1 MINRIISWSIH
12 HRFVVV
18 VFTLAIA
25 GYGCYQL
32 LRTPVDAIPDLS
44 DVQVVVFTEWPGRG
58 PQVIEDQITFPLVS
72 SLQGIPKVKD
82 IRGTSMFGMSFVY
95 VVFQDGTDLYWAR
108 SRVLERLSYAQKQ
121 LPPDVVPTLGP
132 DATGVGQVFWYT
144 LEGKGYDLGT
154 LRAIQDWYVK
164 FALQDVPDVSEVAS
178 FGGFQPQ
185 YQVRIDPQKLTY
197 YDLSL
202 EQVLQAIRENNRDVG
217 GSVIDLHGSNYM
229 VRGLGYLKGI
239 HDLEQIPV
247 AVEGSTPVL
256 LRDVA
261 QVQMGGDHRLG
272 IVDENGEGERVG
284 GVVIM
289 RYGANADAVIR
300 AVKEKM
306 QAVQAG
312 LPPGIHFHVVYD
324 RSTLIESAIHSI
336 KHTLIEELILV
347 SIVIVVFLLHLR
359 SALVAILTI
368 PTAVVISF
376 IFIHWMGF
384 NSNIMSLSGIAIAI
398 GVIADNAIVM
408 IENAHRHLTENTSS

>member
-1 MINRIISWSIH
+1 MVNRLISWAIH
-12 HRFVVV
+12 HRFMVVV
-18 VFTLAIA
+18 VTLVFTGFGL
-25 GYGCYQL
+25 YQL
-32 LRTPVDAIPDLS
+32 TRTPVDAIPDLS
-44 DVQVVVFTEWPGRG
+44 DVQVIVFTEWPGRG
-58 PQVIEDQITFPLVS
+58 PQVIEDQVTFPLVS
-72 SLQGIPKVKD
+72 SLQGIPRVKD

-95 VVFQDGTDLYWAR
+95 VVFEDGTDLYWAR
-108 SRVLERLSYAQKQ
+108 SRVLERLNYAQKQ

-154 LRAIQDWYVK
+154 LRTIQDWYVR

-185 YQVRIDPQKLTY
+185 YQVRINPQKLTY
-197 YDLSL
+197 YHISL
-202 EQVLQAIRENNRDVG
+202 EDVLNAIRNNNRDVG
-217 GSVIDLHGSNYM
+217 GSVMDFNGANYV

-239 HDLEQIPV
+239 HDLERIPV
-247 AVEGSTPVL
+247 STEGSTPVL
-256 LRDVA
+256 LKDVA
-261 QVQMGGDHRLG
+261 DVQMGGDHRLG
-272 IVDENGEGERVG
+272 IFDENGEGERVG
-284 GVVIM
+284 GVVVM

-306 QAVQAG
+306 KSVQAG

-324 RSTLIESAIHSI
+324 RSKLIEAAIHSVE
-336 KHTLIEELILV
+336 HTLIEELILV
-347 SIVIVVFLLHLR
+347 SVVIIVFLFHVR

-368 PTAVVISF
+368 PSAIVISF

-408 IENAHRHLTENTSS
+408 IENAHRHLTENG

>member
-1 MINRIISWSIH
+1 MIERLISWSIRN
-12 HRFVVV
+12 RFTVT
-18 VFTLAIA
+18 VFTL
-25 GYGCYQL
+25 GL
-32 LRTPVDAIPDLS
+32 LGWGIYALMHTPVDAIPDLS
-44 DVQVVVFTEWPGRG
+44 DVQVIVFTEWPGRG

-95 VVFQDGTDLYWAR
+95 VVFEDGTDPYWAR

-154 LRAIQDWYVK
+154 LRSIQDWYVK
-164 FALQDVPDVSEVAS
+164 FALQDVPGVSEVAS

-185 YQVRIDPQKLTY
+185 YQVRLDPHKLTY
-197 YDLSL
+197 YHISL
-202 EQVLQAIRENNRDVG
+202 EQVIQAIQENNRDVG
-217 GSVIDLHGSNYM
+217 GSVIDLNGTNYI
-229 VRGLGYLKGI
+229 VRGLGYLKKLD
-239 HDLEQIPV
+239 DLEQIPV
-247 AVEGSTPVL
+247 ATVGSTPIL
-256 LRDVA
+256 LKDIA

-272 IVDENGEGERVG
+272 FTDENGQGEVVG

-306 QAVQAG
+306 KSVQAG
-312 LPPGIHFHVVYD
+312 LPPGVEFHIAYD

-336 KHTLIEELILV
+336 QHTLIEEVILV
-347 SIVIVVFLLHLR
+347 SIIIIVFLFHVR

-368 PTAVVISF
+368 PIAVVISF

-398 GVIADNAIVM
+398 GVIADASIVM
-408 IENAHRHLTENTSS
+408 IENAHRHLTENN